1 MATSVHRVAGVR
13 PVRAITA
20 ILLIA
25 SCGVAAPSAP
35 AQKNQDPLNRDT
47 PQSAVFS
54 FLEACR
60 AKDYTKAWRY
70 LDLSRIPQDKR
81 ADEGPQ
87 LARQLESVLDRDP
100 GFDVASLSRE
110 KDGDISDGLPPNSDL
125 VNTFTVDGQKQQLTL
140 EHKTLRS
147 GVQIW
152 LFSPDSVRLIP
163 KLAAMS
169 TGSPIDRYLPP
180 PLVNWTLVDTAL
192 WRWIA
197 IFLLAVLLAI
207 FSRWIS
213 RLALW
218 IADALICRTRFKVD
232 APVLHSFAGPFQL
245 LFPVLMFRAAYPGL
259 GLSALLRL
267 ALQRICGFL
276 LAVGIAW
283 LCFRLIDAS
292 IVGLRPFL
300 AARKRQL
307 PYSTL
312 ALASRVLKLA
322 VLVFALTT
330 LLGDW
335 GYNTSTI
342 LAGLGVGGI
351 AIALAAQ
358 KTIENLF
365 GGVAVISDRPVRV
378 GESCKFG
385 SSSGTVE
392 DIGLRSTRI
401 RTADRTLVTV
411 PNGAFSAMTLENYD
425 RRDKMLFHITL
436 NLRRDTTPEQVR
448 SVLASVGQTLKQHP
462 KIEQGGVPIRFIGIG
477 SYSLDVEIFVYVL
490 TTDGDEF
497 TKIQQEL
504 LLTILDEVVAA
515 GTALALPTQA
525 SISYSPMERQPAAER
540 GEPQPVPN
548 WRH

>member
-1 MATSVHRVAGVR
+1 LRL
-13 PVRAITA
+13 VRAVTL

-25 SCGVAAPSAP
+25 GCGAAATPSAP

-60 AKDYTKAWRY
+60 AKDYAKAWRY
-70 LDLSRIPQDKR
+70 LDLRRIPQDKR
-81 ADEGPQ
+81 ADQGPQ
-87 LARQLESVLDRDP
+87 LAQQLEHVLDRDP
-100 GFDVASLSRE
+100 GFDVASLSHE
-110 KDGDISDGLPPNSDL
+110 KDGSGSDGLPRDTEL
-125 VNTFTVDGQKQQLTL
+125 VDTFTVDGKSQQLTL
-140 EHKTLRS
+140 EHTTLRS

-152 LFSPDSVRLIP
+152 LFAPDSVVLIP
-163 KLAAMS
+163 KLAAMA

-180 PLVNWTLVDTAL
+180 QLVNWTLIDTPL

-197 IFLLAVLLAI
+197 MVLLAVVLALL
-207 FSRWIS
+207 SRWIA
-213 RLALW
+213 RLALF
-218 IADALICRTRFKVD
+218 IADALICRTRLKLE
-232 APVLHSFAGPFQL
+232 AQLLRSFVGPFQL
-245 LFPVLMFRAAYPGL
+245 LFPLVMFRAAYPAL
-259 GLSALLRL
+259 GLAALLRL
-267 ALQRICGFL
+267 ALQHVCGFL

-283 LCFRLIDAS
+283 LCFRLIDVFLS
-292 IVGLRPFL
+292 GLRAFL

-307 PYSTL
+307 PYSTMSL
-312 ALASRVLKLA
+312 VSRMLKLT

-378 GESCKFG
+378 GDYCRFG
-385 SSSGTVE
+385 NNSGTVE

-411 PNGAFSAMTLENYD
+411 PNGEFSAMMLENFN
-425 RRDKMLFHITL
+425 RRDKMLFHIML
-436 NLRRDTTPEQVR
+436 NLRRDTSPEQVR
-448 SVLASVGQTLKQHP
+448 EVLESVSQTLKQHP
-462 KIEQGGVPIRFIGIG
+462 KIEQGGIPVRFTGIG
-477 SYSLDVEIFVYVL
+477 SYSLDLEVFVYVL
-490 TTDGDEF
+490 TLDGDEF
-497 TKIQQEL
+497 IRMQQEL
-504 LLTILDEVVAA
+504 LLTILDEVAAA

-525 SISYSPMERQPAAER
+525 SIAYSPMERTPAAEK
-540 GEPQPVPN
+540 GEPQPAHN
-548 WRH
+548 GRH